1 MALGLSL
8 FLIAVGAILAFAV
21 TFQTAGVDL
30 TAVGWIL
37 MIVGF
42 IGVVLSMLFW
52 ASFAPFGNRRVAHID
67 HRDVALPPTVDDIR
81 RGV

>member
-21 TFQTAGVDL
+21 TFEAAGIDI

-37 MIVGF
+37 MIVGSL
-42 IGVVLSMLFW
+42 GVVLSMLFW
-52 ASFAPFGNRRVAHID
+52 ASFAPFGRRTDHID
-67 HRDVALPPTVDDIR
+67 GGTTTTVHDHH

>member
-21 TFQTAGVDL
+21 TFEAAGIDI

-37 MIVGF
+37 MSVGVL
-42 IGVVLSMLFW
+42 GVILSMLFW
-52 ASFAPFGNRRVAHID
+52 ASFAPFNSRRVD
-67 HRDVALPPTVDDIR
+67 HVDSGATTVHDHHH
-81 RGV
+81 GV

>member
-8 FLIAVGAILAFAV
+8 VLIAVGAILAFAV
-21 TFQTAGVDL
+21 TFEAAGVDI

-37 MIVGF
+37 MTVGML
-42 IGVVLSMLFW
+42 GVVLSMLFW
-52 ASFAPFGNRRVAHID
+52 ASFAPFNSRRTDYVEGGTTTTVHD
-67 HRDVALPPTVDDIR
+67 HH

>member
-21 TFQTAGVDL
+21 TFEAAGVDI

-37 MIVGF
+37 MIVGML
-42 IGVVLSMLFW
+42 GVALSMLFW
-52 ASFAPFGNRRVAHID
+52 ASFAPFNGRRTDRID
-67 HRDVALPPTVDDIR
+67 GGTTTTVQDHH